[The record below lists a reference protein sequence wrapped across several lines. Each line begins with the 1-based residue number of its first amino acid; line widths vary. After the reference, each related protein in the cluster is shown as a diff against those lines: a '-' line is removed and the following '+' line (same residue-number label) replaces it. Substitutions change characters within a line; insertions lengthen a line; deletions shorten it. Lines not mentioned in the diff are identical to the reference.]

1 MRSLKDEKKLIKSCN
16 ILQFIPFLDA
26 EGLIRAKGR
35 IGKSHL
41 DFNAKHPILFHW
53 KYHAVELFLGN
64 EHKNN
69 QYEDK
74 EHVRNMSA
82 EDVDPRHTKRLAIN
96 QEQVCYLQKGKSTG
110 DNTSDGRPT
119 LRLVRCFS
127 SLYKCWSCLLWPIHS
142 EG

>member
-1 MRSLKDEKKLIKSCN
+1 MERNSKKNCK
-16 ILQFIPFLDA
+16 ILQFLPFLDA

-35 IGKSHL
+35 IGKSQL
-41 DFNAKHPILFHW
+41 DFNAKHLILFHW
-53 KYHAVELFLGN
+53 KYLAVELFLGN

-74 EHVRNMSA
+74 EHSRNMSA
-82 EDVDPRHTKRLAIN
+82 EDVDHRHTKHLAIN
-96 QEQVCYLQKGKSTG
+96 QEHVCYLQKGKNTG
-110 DNTSDGRPT
+110 DSTSDGRPT

-127 SLYKCWSCLLWPIHS
+127 SLYKCWSCLLWSTHS